1 MDRVGRAG
9 RSFRAFTLTVG
20 ALMAVSSCSTT
31 GDDSAVELGSGT
43 VISYQF
49 LDSSVPPR
57 YHRSYELRVTSS
69 ESRIVVDSYGD
80 ILADQ
85 SMPTDPEVWRELG
98 GTIDHV
104 TGLRAEPAAE
114 GCTGGTVTSL
124 AVVDGDRVM
133 ADLMLEDCGAVN
145 AANVEDVQTWIAPA
159 RDQFPP
165 MDQLAPEGP

>member
-1 MDRVGRAG
+1 MDRVGRIW
-9 RSFRAFTLTVG
+9 RSMGVISVAVG
-20 ALMAVSSCSTT
+20 ALMAVSSCSSAADPT
-31 GDDSAVELGSGT
+31 AVELGSDT
-43 VISYQF
+43 VITYQF

-80 ILADQ
+80 ILADE
-85 SMPTDPEVWRELG
+85 SVPTDPEVWKELG
-98 GTIDHV
+98 GTIDQV
-104 TGLRAEPAAE
+104 AGLRAEPAAE

-124 AVVDGDRVM
+124 AVVDGDRVA

-145 AANVEDVQTWIAPA
+145 AANVEGVQEWIAPA